1 MMLNTINHIL
11 KENNLDA
18 TKCRANFKRKDG
30 VITLTTTCHF
40 QGKIVS
46 NIVPFTYKFFSDFA
60 IDVEKVTVSEEVNYS
75 MVHFSGNIGELPAM
89 VKHFAELYSDWS
101 EVEVELDVKD
111 SELSICNM
119 TTGYSFSNGV
129 AASANSVRLRDAHKQ
144 QTSEI
149 YTYNDWDGFMATE
162 FKDILGELEA
172 AQEKERV
179 DSRVN
184 FAKENTYRFTVMC
197 PNGAYYYTTRP
208 RDWAPKRDNDSA
220 ERFAKAFAGWKNGVE
235 RDQKGLITFYDY
247 ILKEF
252 ISSGER
258 AHSVAVKDAKKYYR
272 EGWGK
277 KLMPEHYENFVI
289 TKMEKL
295 EIQDKFPVW
304 GITKVRKK
312 EK

>member
-1 MMLNTINHIL
+1 MLKTINHIL
-11 KENNLDA
+11 KENNLAA
-18 TKCRANFKRKDG
+18 TECSVNFERKDG

-40 QGKIVS
+40 QGKILS
-46 NIVPFTYKFFSDFA
+46 NIVPLAYKFFADCS
-60 IDVEKVTVSEEVNYS
+60 IDTEKVTVSEEANES
-75 MVHFSGNIGELPAM
+75 MIHFSGNIGELPAM
-89 VKHFAELYSDWS
+89 TKHFAELYGDWRK
-101 EVEVELDVKD
+101 VEVEFDVND
-111 SELSICNM
+111 GELNICSIR
-119 TTGYSFSNGV
+119 TGWSFSNGV
-129 AASANSVRLRDAHKQ
+129 AASATSVRLRDSKKQ

-149 YTYNDWDGFMATE
+149 YTYDGWDGFMATE

-208 RDWAPKRDNDSA
+208 RDFAPKRDNDSA
-220 ERFAKAFAGWKNGVE
+220 ERFAKAFVGWKNGVE
-235 RDQKGLITFYDY
+235 RNQKGLITFYDY
-247 ILKEF
+247 ILKDF
-252 ISSGER
+252 ISYGER

>member
-1 MMLNTINHIL
+1 MLNTVNHIL
-11 KENNLDA
+11 KDNHLAA
-18 TKCRANFKRKDG
+18 TKCRANFKRKDD

-40 QGKIVS
+40 QGKNIPT
-46 NIVPFTYKFFSDFA
+46 IVPLIYMFFADCA
-60 IDVEKVTVSEEVNYS
+60 IDTEKVVISEEANYS
-75 MVHFSGNIGELPAM
+75 MIHFSGSISELPAM
-89 VKHFAELYSDWS
+89 TKHFAELYSGWR
-101 EVEVELDVKD
+101 EVEVEFDVND
-111 SELSICNM
+111 GELNICSI
-119 TTGYSFSNGV
+119 TTGYSFGNGV
-129 AASANSVRLRDAHKQ
+129 AASATSVRLRDSKKQ

-149 YTYNDWDGFMATE
+149 YTYDGWDGFMATE

-179 DSRVN
+179 DKEAN
-184 FAKENTYRFTVMC
+184 FVKENIYRFTVMC

-208 RDWAPKRDNDSA
+208 REWAPKRDNDSA

-235 RDQKGLITFYDY
+235 RNQKGLITFYDY
-247 ILKEF
+247 ILKDF
-252 ISSGER
+252 ISYGER

-304 GITKVRKK
+304 GIAKVRKK